1 MKEKTTSF
9 TSSFLNL
16 IKNRRSSLSFSK
28 AASLLLFISAFSYA
42 EQSSAQD
49 KKVKVE
55 GVVVDENKATLPGV
69 SVFIKGTSVGTVTDE
84 NGRFVIYLPNAK
96 DSLNFSYIG
105 YSNQAIKCTPAQQ
118 RMMRIQ
124 LTPAQRE
131 LAELLVIA
139 YGTTD
144 RKAYT
149 GAVSAVSADQIQ
161 QNRSNNVLSS
171 LQGMVPGLQLQ
182 NKAGAGGKTTQDIII
197 RGASS
202 INGGIS
208 PLYIIDGVPS
218 EAMSQLSPDD
228 IESISVLK
236 DAAAISLYGARATNG
251 VILISTKKGGAKGD
265 KAQVSYSGQVGV
277 STRTGSDYQKV
288 SPKDYY
294 ELTWEALRNS
304 ALYGEKQGILG
315 EGKYPTPEAYA
326 SGELLNVLKYN
337 AYSSATP
344 VGLDGRL
351 DPNAQLLW
359 WEDYDKLLIKN
370 GFRTE
375 HNVNING
382 STDRLKYFLSAGYL
396 KQNGLEPGDSG
407 YDRFTTRMNL
417 SYDVFKNLTFGANMG
432 MTASTSRS
440 ESVNNGYAQFA
451 TYARYTPG
459 LYPLHKRNEKGELVS
474 DSDGNLVLDFG
485 DGPDGVLNSRRPDI
499 TVEGKGVNPLGTLD
513 LDNSSSKSY
522 YWFMNY
528 FGEWQIIKGLTLKA
542 TYSNNIST
550 NKNRNYTNRT
560 LGGSKGEGS
569 MNERQTMGLNW
580 TFNSILSYEKA
591 WRNTHRLRALIGAE
605 VNEKTNEDI
614 ATSSKGFL
622 FDGIEET
629 SNGATWVKPLMSNYS
644 NKSRLTGFFSRV
656 EYDLMNKYFVSASL
670 RRDGSSNFHPDSRWG
685 NFWSVGGSWIFS
697 NESILKSADWLSFGK
712 IRASYGTSGNLGSND
727 FRSYYSTGYEYLG
740 TPAVYISGLSNKDL
754 RWEINKQF
762 NIGLETGFLQNRIR
776 FNFDWYN
783 RITDDLFY
791 SVPLAP
797 SIGFDKV
804 TKNIGSL
811 KNTGFE
817 ISLTTDNIRSKD
829 FNWTT
834 SFNISRN
841 RNKILKLNQDEF
853 VSGSRIYK
861 EGKSITEFYIS
872 DWAGVNPDNGLP
884 MWWIDEVNMK
894 TGERTGNRVK
904 TYDYNET
911 AAKTVT
917 LEDGTKKTLK
927 NLGKYYLGN
936 YTPTVSGGLNNMF
949 RIKNFDLSFLFTYS
963 LGAKILMDDYMNM
976 MSVGNGRIKN
986 YHQDMTNRWQNP
998 GDITDVPRLSTE
1010 SSYKYVDADGKTQTI
1025 SNNYNK
1031 VSSYHLRS
1039 GDYLKLKNVIVGYTL
1054 PNQWV
1059 SRLKINSVRVYFQA
1073 ENVFYLSAEKGFDP
1087 EQVSGGSVLGQYPAM
1102 STYSFGLKL
1111 NI

>member
-1 MKEKTTSF
+1 MKEKRESLKNR
-9 TSSFLNL
+9 FLNL
-16 IKNRRSSLSFSK
+16 TKKDDCFSSSFK
-28 AASLLLFISAFSYA
+28 LILFLLFLSAP
-42 EQSSAQD
+42 SSVTMLRAQD
-49 KKVKVE
+49 KKMKVE
-55 GVVVDENKATLPGV
+55 GVVVDENKSTLPGV

-84 NGRFVIYLPNAK
+84 NGRFIIYLPDAK

-105 YSNQAIKCTPAQQ
+105 YNNQAVKCTPAHQ
-118 RMMRIQ
+118 RMVRIQ
-124 LTPAQRE
+124 LMPAHQE
-131 LAELLVIA
+131 IAELVVVA

-149 GAVSAVSADQIQ
+149 GAVSAVSAEQIQ

-182 NKAGAGGKTTQDIII
+182 NKAGAGGKSSQDIII

-202 INGGIS
+202 INGGIK

-218 EAMSQLSPDD
+218 EAMDQLSPDD

-251 VILISTKKGGAKGD
+251 VILISTKKGGTKGE
-265 KAQVSYSGQVGV
+265 KALVSYSGQVGV
-277 STRTGSDYQKV
+277 STRTGKDYAKAG
-288 SPKDYY
+288 PRDYY

-304 ALYGEKQGILG
+304 ALYGEKAGVLG
-315 EGKYPTPEAYA
+315 EGKYPSAEAYA

-337 AYSSATP
+337 AYNSATP
-344 VGLDGRL
+344 VGLDGML

-382 STDRLKYFLSAGYL
+382 SSDRIKYFLSAGYL
-396 KQNGLEPGDSG
+396 KQDGLEPGDSG
-407 YDRFTTRMNL
+407 FDRFTTRMNL

-459 LYPLHKRNEKGELVS
+459 LYPLHKRNEAGELVK

-485 DGPDGVLNSRRPDI
+485 DGPEGVLNSRRPDI
-499 TVEGKGVNPLGTLD
+499 NTEGKGVNPLGTLD
-513 LDNSSSKSY
+513 LDNSSGKSY

-528 FGEWQIIKGLTLKA
+528 FGEWQIIKGLNLKA

-550 NKNRNYTNRT
+550 SKSKYYTNRT
-560 LGGSKGEGS
+560 LGGSKGTGTMS
-569 MNERQTMGLNW
+569 ERQTLGVNW

-605 VNEKTNEDI
+605 INEKSGEDI
-614 ATSSKGFL
+614 NTSSEGFL
-622 FDGIEET
+622 FDGMEET
-629 SNGATWVKPLMSNYS
+629 SNGATWKKPLTGNNSS
-644 NKSRLTGFFSRV
+644 KSRLVGFFSRV
-656 EYDLMNKYFVSASL
+656 EYDLMNKYYVSASL
-670 RRDGSSNFHPDSRWG
+670 RRDGASNFHPDSRWG

-697 NESILKSADWLSFGK
+697 NESFMKPLNWFTFGK
-712 IRASYGTSGNLGSND
+712 LRASYGTSGNLGSND
-727 FRSYYSTGYEYLG
+727 FRSYYSTGYEFLG

-754 RWEINKQF
+754 RWEVNKQF
-762 NIGLETGFLQNRIR
+762 NIGLETGFIQNRIR
-776 FNFDWYN
+776 LNVDWYN
-783 RITDDLFY
+783 RVTDDLFY

-817 ISLTTDNIRSKD
+817 ISLTTDNIRNKD
-829 FNWTT
+829 FTWTT
-834 SFNISRN
+834 NFNISRN

-861 EGKSITEFYIS
+861 EGKSTTEFYIS
-872 DWAGVNPDNGLP
+872 DWAGVNPENGLP
-884 MWWIDEVNMK
+884 MWWIDEVNTS
-894 TGERTGNRVK
+894 TGERTGNRIK

-911 AAKTVT
+911 ASKTVT
-917 LEDGTKKTLK
+917 MDDGKKVTYK
-927 NLGKYYLGN
+927 NLGKYYKGS

-949 RIKNFDLSFLFTYS
+949 RLKNFDLSFLFTYS

-976 MSVGNGRIKN
+976 MTVGNGRIKL
-986 YHQDMTNRWQNP
+986 YHQDMTNRWQKP

-1010 SSYKYVDADGKTQTI
+1010 SKYNYTAEDGSVKSIT
-1025 SNNYNK
+1025 NNYNK

-1039 GDYLKLKNVIVGYTL
+1039 GDYLKLKNVILGYTL

-1059 SRLKINSVRVYFQA
+1059 NKLKINSVRVYFQA
-1073 ENVFYLSAEKGFDP
+1073 ENVFYISAEKGFDP
-1087 EQVSGGSVLGQYPAM
+1087 EQVSAGSVMGQYPAM

>member
-1 MKEKTTSF
+1 MKGNTKSL
-9 TSSFLNL
+9 SVSFLNL
-16 IKNRRSSLSFSK
+16 IISRQSSLCFSK
-28 AASLLLFISAFSYA
+28 ATVLLSFLIAFFCV
-42 EQSSAQD
+42 EQSFAQD

-105 YSNQAIKCTPAQQ
+105 YNNQAIRLTPAHQK
-118 RMMRIQ
+118 MMKIQ
-124 LTPAQRE
+124 LTPAHQE
-131 LAELLVIA
+131 LQELVVVA

-149 GAVSAVSADQIQ
+149 GAVSAVTADQIQ
-161 QNRSNNVLSS
+161 QNRSNNVLAS

-182 NKAGAGGKTTQDIII
+182 NKAGSGGQTSQDIII

-202 INGGIS
+202 INGGIK

-277 STRTGSDYQKV
+277 STRTGKDYAQV
-288 SPKDYY
+288 GSRDYY

-304 ALYGEKQGILG
+304 ALYGEKMGVLG
-315 EGKYPTPEAYA
+315 DGKYPSAEAYA

-337 AYSSATP
+337 AYSSANP
-344 VGLDGRL
+344 VGLDGLL

-375 HNVNING
+375 HNVNVNG
-382 STDRLKYFLSAGYL
+382 STDRLKYFMSAGYL
-396 KQNGLEPGDSG
+396 KQDGLEPGDSG
-407 YDRFTTRMNL
+407 FDRFTTRMNL
-417 SYDVFKNLTFGANMG
+417 SYDILKNLSVGANMG

-459 LYPLHKRNEKGELVS
+459 LYPLHKRDANGELVK
-474 DSDGNLVLDFG
+474 DTDGNLILDFG

-513 LDNSSSKSY
+513 LDNSNSKSY

-528 FGEWQIIKGLTLKA
+528 FAEWQIIKGLSLKA

-550 NKNRNYTNRT
+550 SKNKNYTNRAI
-560 LGGSKGEGS
+560 GGSKGEGS
-569 MNERQTMGLNW
+569 MTERQSMAFNW

-622 FDGIEET
+622 FDGMEET
-629 SNGATWVKPLMSNYS
+629 SNGATWLKPSMGNYS
-644 NKSRLTGFFSRV
+644 NVSRLTGFFSRA
-656 EYDLMNKYFVSASL
+656 EYDLMNKYYVSASL

-685 NFWSVGGSWIFS
+685 NFWSVGGSWIFT
-697 NESILKSADWLSFGK
+697 NESFMKPLDWFSFGK
-712 IRASYGTSGNLGSND
+712 VRASYGTSGNLGTND
-727 FRSYYSTGYEYLG
+727 YRSYYSTGYEFLG

-754 RWEINKQF
+754 RWEVNKQF
-762 NIGLETGFLQNRIR
+762 NIGLETSFIQNRIR
-776 FNFDWYN
+776 FTFDWYN

-817 ISLTTDNIRSKD
+817 ISLTTDNFRSKD
-829 FNWTT
+829 FTWTT
-834 SFNISRN
+834 NFNISRN

-853 VSGSRIYK
+853 VSGTRIYK
-861 EGKSITEFYIS
+861 EGKSINEFFIS

-884 MWWIDEVNMK
+884 MWWIDEVSTS

-904 TYDYNET
+904 TYNYNDT
-911 AAKTVT
+911 GSKSIKMD
-917 LEDGTKKTLK
+917 DGTNKTFK
-927 NLGKYYLGN
+927 NLGKYYLGA

-949 RIKNFDLSFLFTYS
+949 RLKNFDFSFLFTYS

-976 MSVGNGRIKN
+976 MGVGNKRIN
-986 YHQDMTNRWQNP
+986 SYHQDMTNRWQKP
-998 GDITDVPRLSTE
+998 GDITDVPRLSSE
-1010 SSYKYVDADGKTQTI
+1010 SSYKYIDENGKEQTI
-1025 SNNYNK
+1025 TNNYNK

-1054 PNQWV
+1054 PDQWV

-1087 EQVSGGSVLGQYPAM
+1087 EQVSSGSVTGQYPAM

>member
-1 MKEKTTSF
+1 MKGNTKSL
-9 TSSFLNL
+9 SVSFLNL
-16 IKNRRSSLSFSK
+16 IISRQSSLCFSK
-28 AASLLLFISAFSYA
+28 ATVLLSFLIAFFCV
-42 EQSSAQD
+42 EQSFAQD

-105 YSNQAIKCTPAQQ
+105 YNMEAIRCTPAHQK
-118 RMMRIQ
+118 MMKIQ
-124 LTPAQRE
+124 LTPAHQE
-131 LAELLVIA
+131 LQELVVVA

-149 GAVSAVSADQIQ
+149 GAVSAVTADQIQ
-161 QNRSNNVLSS
+161 QNRSNNVLAS

-182 NKAGAGGKTTQDIII
+182 NKAGSGGKSSQDIII

-202 INGGIS
+202 INGGIK

-218 EAMSQLSPDD
+218 EAMDQLSPDD

-288 SPKDYY
+288 GPKDYY

-304 ALYGEKQGILG
+304 ALYGEKAGVVG
-315 EGKYPTPEAYA
+315 DGKYPSPEAYA

-337 AYSSATP
+337 AYNSATP
-344 VGLDGRL
+344 VGLDGML

-375 HNVNING
+375 HNVNVNG
-382 STDRLKYFLSAGYL
+382 STDRLKYFMSAGYL
-396 KQNGLEPGDSG
+396 KQDGLEPGDSG
-407 YDRFTTRMNL
+407 FDRFTTRMNL
-417 SYDVFKNLTFGANMG
+417 SYDVFKNLSFGANMG
-432 MTASTSRS
+432 MTASKSTS

-459 LYPLHKRNEKGELVS
+459 LYPLHKRNEKGELVT
-474 DSDGNLVLDFG
+474 DADGNLMLDFG

-499 TVEGKGVNPLGTLD
+499 NVEGKGVNPLGTLD

-528 FGEWQIIKGLTLKA
+528 FADWQIIKGLNLKA

-550 NKNRNYTNRT
+550 SKSRNYSNRT
-560 LGGSKGEGS
+560 LGGSKDRGLMS
-569 MNERQTMGLNW
+569 ERQSMGFNW
-580 TFNSILSYEKA
+580 TFNSILSYDKA
-591 WRNTHRLRALIGAE
+591 WRNMHHLRALIGAE
-605 VNEKTNEDI
+605 VNERTNEDMS
-614 ATSSKGFL
+614 TSSEGFL
-622 FDGIEET
+622 FDGMEET
-629 SNGATWVKPLMSNYS
+629 ANGATWTRPLMGNYS
-644 NKSRLTGFFSRV
+644 NKSRLIGYFSRL
-656 EYDLMNKYFVSASL
+656 EYDLMNKYYLSASL

-685 NFWSVGGSWIFS
+685 NFWSVGASWIFS
-697 NESILKSADWLSFGK
+697 NESVMKSLDWFTFGK
-712 IRASYGTSGNLGSND
+712 LRASYGTSGNLGSND
-727 FRSYYSTGYEYLG
+727 YRSYYSTGYEFLG

-754 RWEINKQF
+754 RWEVNKQF
-762 NIGLETGFLQNRIR
+762 NIGLETGFVQNRIR
-776 FNFDWYN
+776 LNVDWYN

-817 ISLTTDNIRSKD
+817 ISLTTDNIRNKD
-829 FNWTT
+829 FTWTT
-834 SFNISRN
+834 NFNISRN

-853 VSGSRIYK
+853 VVGSRIYK
-861 EGKSITEFYIS
+861 EGKSTTEFYIS

-884 MWWIDEVNMK
+884 MWWIDEVDLK
-894 TGERTGNRVK
+894 TGDRTGNRVK

-911 AAKTVT
+911 ASKTVT
-917 LEDGTKKTLK
+917 LEDGSKKTLK
-927 NLGKYYLGN
+927 NLGKYYVGN
-936 YTPTVSGGLNNMF
+936 YTPTVSGGFNNMF
-949 RIKNFDLSFLFTYS
+949 RFKNFDLSFLFTYS

-976 MSVGNGRIKN
+976 MNTGSGRIKF
-986 YHQDMTNRWQNP
+986 YHQDMTNRWQKP
-998 GDITDVPRLSTE
+998 GDITDVPRLSSE
-1010 SSYKYVDADGKTQTI
+1010 SKYNYTDENGAEKSIT
-1025 SNNYNK
+1025 NYYNK
-1031 VSSYHLRS
+1031 VSTYHLRS
-1039 GDYLKLKNVIVGYTL
+1039 GDYLKLKNIIFGYTL
-1054 PNQWV
+1054 PDQWV
-1059 SRLKINSVRVYFQA
+1059 SKLKINSVRVYFQA

-1087 EQVSGGSVLGQYPAM
+1087 EQVSAGSVMGQYPAM

>member
-1 MKEKTTSF
+1 MKGKTKSLSQSF
-9 TSSFLNL
+9 PILIARRQSLLCFSKVTVLFSFL
-16 IKNRRSSLSFSK
+16 I
-28 AASLLLFISAFSYA
+28 AFFCV
-42 EQSSAQD
+42 EQSFAQD

-69 SVFIKGTSVGTVTDE
+69 SVFIKGTSLGTVTDE

-105 YSNQAIKCTPAQQ
+105 YNNQAI
-118 RMMRIQ
+118 R
-124 LTPAQRE
+124 LTPARQKMMRVQLSPTHQE
-131 LAELLVIA
+131 LQELLVVA

-149 GAVSAVSADQIQ
+149 GAVSAVTADQIQ
-161 QNRSNNVLSS
+161 QNRSNNVLAS

-182 NKAGAGGKTTQDIII
+182 NKAGAGGKSTQDIVI

-202 INGGIS
+202 INGGIR

-218 EAMSQLSPDD
+218 EAMDQLSPDD

-277 STRTGSDYQKV
+277 STRMGSDYQKV
-288 SPKDYY
+288 DSKDYY

-304 ALYGEKQGILG
+304 ALYGEKAGVVG
-315 EGKYPTPEAYA
+315 DGKYPSPEAYA

-337 AYSSATP
+337 AYNSATP
-344 VGLDGRL
+344 VGLDGML

-375 HNVNING
+375 HNVNVNG
-382 STDRLKYFLSAGYL
+382 STERLKYFMSAGYL

-407 YDRFTTRMNL
+407 FDRLTTRMNL
-417 SYDVFKNLTFGANMG
+417 SYNVFKNLSLGGNMG
-432 MTASTSRS
+432 MTASKSRS
-440 ESVNNGYAQFA
+440 ESINNGYNQFA

-459 LYPLHKRNEKGELVS
+459 LYPLHKRNEKGELVI
-474 DSDGNLVLDFG
+474 DEDGNLMLDFG
-485 DGPDGVLNSRRPDI
+485 DGPDGILNSRRPDI
-499 TVEGKGVNPLGTLD
+499 NTEGKGVNPLGTLD

-528 FGEWQIIKGLTLKA
+528 FGEWQIIKGLNLKA

-550 NKNRNYTNRT
+550 SKSRYYTNRT
-560 LGGSKGEGS
+560 LGGSKGTGS
-569 MNERQTMGLNW
+569 MSERQMLSMNW
-580 TFNSILSYEKA
+580 TFNSIMSYEKA
-591 WRNTHRLRALIGAE
+591 WRNTHRLRALIGTE
-605 VNEKTNEDI
+605 VNERSGEDI
-614 ATSSKGFL
+614 NTSSEGFL
-622 FDGIEET
+622 FDGMEET
-629 SNGATWVKPLMSNYS
+629 SNGATWKKPLSGNNS
-644 NKSRLTGFFSRV
+644 SKSRLVGYFSRI
-656 EYDLMNKYFVSASL
+656 EYDLMNKYYLSASL

-697 NESILKSADWLSFGK
+697 NESVMKSLNWFTFGK
-712 IRASYGTSGNLGSND
+712 LRASYGTSGNLGSND
-727 FRSYYSTGYEYLG
+727 YRSYYSTGYEFLG
-740 TPAVYISGLSNKDL
+740 APAVYISGLSNKDL
-754 RWEINKQF
+754 RWEVNKQF
-762 NIGLETGFLQNRIR
+762 NIGLETGFVQNRIR
-776 FNFDWYN
+776 LNVDWYN

-797 SIGFDKV
+797 SIGFDRV

-817 ISLTTDNIRSKD
+817 ISLTTDNIRRKD
-829 FNWTT
+829 FTWTT
-834 SFNISRN
+834 NFNISRN
-841 RNKILKLNQDEF
+841 RNKIIKLNQDEF
-853 VSGSRIYK
+853 VVGSRIYK
-861 EGKSITEFYIS
+861 EGKSTTEFYIS
-872 DWAGVNPDNGLP
+872 DWAGVNPENGLP
-884 MWWIDEVNMK
+884 MWWVDEVNTS

-904 TYDYNET
+904 TYNYNET
-911 AAKTVT
+911 ASKTIVMDDGKRVT
-917 LEDGTKKTLK
+917 YR
-927 NLGKYYLGN
+927 NLGKYYKGS
-936 YTPTVSGGLNNMF
+936 YTPTVSGGFNNMF
-949 RIKNFDLSFLFTYS
+949 RFKNFDLSFLFTYS
-963 LGAKILMDDYMNM
+963 LGANILMDDYMNM
-976 MSVGNGRIKN
+976 MTVGNGRIKL
-986 YHQDMTNRWQNP
+986 YHQDMVNRWQKP

-1010 SSYKYVDADGKTQTI
+1010 SKYNYTDEEGLAKSIT
-1025 SNNYNK
+1025 NNYNK
-1031 VSSYHLRS
+1031 ISSYHLRS
-1039 GDYLKLKNVIVGYTL
+1039 GDYLKLKNIVFGYTL

-1059 SRLKINSVRVYFQA
+1059 SKLKINSVRLYFQT

-1087 EQVSGGSVLGQYPAM
+1087 EQVSAGSVMGQYPAM